1 MARGGIVKDDGLKN
15 LANTLLGCAE
25 IYGERAWAGEAEFI
39 PGITP
44 IPPSGKVIGGPEL
57 KAVMAAALDGVL
69 TEGRWVERFEKGLSV
84 YIGRRFASMCNS
96 GSSANLLALTALMQP
111 DAPEGLRLK
120 PGDEVVTAAACF
132 PTTVN
137 PIIQNG
143 LVPVFV
149 DVELGTYVPTI
160 QDLEAAIGPKTKGF
174 MLAHSLGNPF
184 PVAKLANLCDKG
196 HMALIEDNCDSLGS
210 KHRGKMTGTL
220 GDLATQSFYPAHHI
234 TTGEGGMVL
243 TSNPILRKIVES
255 LRDWGRSCWCD
266 PGKDNTCGNRFS
278 TDLPR
283 LPPGYDHKYT
293 YSRIGYNLKST
304 DLQAAIGVAQLARL
318 PAFAEARKANCEYLR
333 RDLCDLED
341 AIIIPQATVD
351 SKPNW
356 FGFPITLRGLS
367 RNLVVRYLED
377 KMVGTRLLFAGNILR
392 QPGYADIKCRKAG
405 PLKNTD
411 IIVAKTFWVGVWP
424 GITPAMAAFMVET
437 IRQAIVVAKKSY
449 RRRQQNAILDGAE

>member
-1 MARGGIVKDDGLKN
+1 MKEDALKT

-25 IYGERAWAGEAEFI
+25 IYGERAWAAERPFV
-39 PGITP
+39 PGVTP
-44 IPPSGKVIGGPEL
+44 IPSSGKVLGGPEL

-84 YIGRRFASMCNS
+84 YVGRRFASMCNS
-96 GSSANLLALTALMQP
+96 GSSANLLAVTALMQP

-120 PGDEVVTAAACF
+120 PGDEVVTVAACF
-132 PTTVN
+132 PTTLN

-160 QDLEAAIGPKTKGF
+160 QALEAAIGPKTKAF

-184 PVAKLANLCDKG
+184 PVAKLASICNRN

-210 KHRGKMTGTL
+210 KHQGKMTGTL

-234 TTGEGGMVL
+234 TTGEGGAVL
-243 TSNPILRKIVES
+243 TSSPVLRKIVES

-266 PGKDNTCGNRFS
+266 PGKDNTCGKRFS

-318 PAFAEARKANCEYLR
+318 PAFAQARKDNFDSLR
-333 RDLCDLED
+333 SGLCDLED
-341 AIIIPQATVD
+341 VIIIPQPTVG

-356 FGFPITLRGLS
+356 FGFPITLRAGLS

-377 KMVGTRLLFAGNILR
+377 KKVATRLLFAGNILR
-392 QPGYADIKCRKAG
+392 QPGYTDIKRRKAG

-411 IIVAKTFWVGVWP
+411 IVVAKTFWVGVWP
-424 GITPAMAAFMVET
+424 GITPVMAAYMVEVIHEA
-437 IRQAIVVAKKSY
+437 IRIAKKSA
-449 RRRQQNAILDGAE
+449 RRKQQDAILEGAE